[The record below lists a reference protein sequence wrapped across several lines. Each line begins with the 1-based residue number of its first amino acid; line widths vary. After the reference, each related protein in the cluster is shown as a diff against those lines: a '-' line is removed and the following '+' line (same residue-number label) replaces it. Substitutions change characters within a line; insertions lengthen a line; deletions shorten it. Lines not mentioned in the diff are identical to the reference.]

1 MNRFVAGAVACLL
14 LVTGGLFWWQIRA
27 EGTEEQ
33 RKAPLALAA
42 APPVEDEE
50 LPVGDEDAMGEA
62 PPMPPE
68 ASEKSREAK
77 RFDRYDRNRDG
88 IITRTEML
96 SSRAKA
102 FKKLDTDGNNLLSF
116 EEWAVA
122 TSDKFAGAD
131 ADRDGKLTR
140 AEFATTAPKP
150 AAKPKCK
157 C

>member
-27 EGTEEQ
+27 EGTQAQ
-33 RKAPLALAA
+33 RTPPVALTPAPL
-42 APPVEDEE
+42 PEE
-50 LPVGDEDAMGEA
+50 GLPVGDEDAIGEA

-96 SSRAKA
+96 ASRAKA
-102 FKKLDTDGNNLLSF
+102 FSKLDTDGNNLLSF

-131 ADRDGKLTR
+131 ADGDGKLSR
-140 AEFATTAPKP
+140 AEFATTAPKS